1 MAQNLALLDKALQQ
15 EGVSGRAADFVK
27 SIYQQESS
35 SGGNTKTSN
44 AGAVGGMQIIPTT
57 FSSVADKG
65 WDINN
70 PEHNIRAGIRYA
82 SQMYDKAGGD
92 IKLAAA
98 GYYGGDGGLN
108 KARRGVAVSDPRNP
122 NAPDTLEYGD
132 QVASRVGGG
141 EKIVGLLSEMGD
153 INAKPTQNKSGGKS
167 TGDRVIG
174 LYSELYPQPAV
185 APKVEQ
191 KKSPT
196 AGDYAKQ
203 FGSSALDAIESIGK
217 GGAEFVAKGLNKVT
231 GTDDYYVKE
240 QGPVG
245 RVAES
250 VRDSMTPGGKAA
262 SQTGDVISG
271 DVFNPKTWEV
281 TGDKEKLAMFGLQAL
296 GSLATWIIPG
306 AAAMRAPRTAGA
318 VSGAVGALSTAG
330 DQAGDARA
338 NADQYLSERTH
349 EQLMSEIPHYAE
361 VFNKTHN
368 EQYARQAVVNDA
380 GFLSAV
386 LSAPLGA
393 AEGTLIGRI
402 LPQGLPKVPGV
413 GDIANPILRR
423 SAGVAGGAVI
433 EGGQEAAEKSL
444 GNMGENI
451 ATGRDALSD
460 VTRNTLPEALGGGLV
475 GGGIGGLTASKSKG
489 QQIIDFLKRQKGI
502 QADITENQER
512 AVTQQQP
519 IIPPSDQQTQD
530 ADLLN
535 AINSQTGSEAIN
547 ASDILEGEN
556 DSIPNAEQSA
566 EVATQASQERLDNTQ
581 GSIGDQLSTS
591 EFNGTGSS
599 NAATSGNSINNDIR
613 AGVDGESG
621 GLSLDQSPT
630 NPLQMDASPVDQKAN
645 EAATSSQNDL
655 AEPTEA
661 QKNAGNYKV
670 GRIKV
675 GGLNISV
682 ENPDQSTRKGVDR
695 DGKAWESTMNGH
707 YGYVRGDGVKA
718 RAPDK
723 EHIDV
728 NVKAGTA
735 EDYAGDVFI
744 VNQNDPRTG
753 KFDEPKIYMGYADE
767 AEAEAAYRSNYTP
780 DWQGFGDIVRL
791 PMAKFKEMLGNEK
804 AFLKPVKAAKP
815 PKARKAA
822 KANTLLT
829 AIDSLGGIDN
839 KYKWDISGEQKFAR
853 GGYNKIFRNASTKT
867 LEQHI
872 ENGDLDEF
880 LPYEMRST
888 ATNDATAGRNYLADR
903 IRNGDRVLPYDVELE
918 AKQSKAYESD
928 QLQADIESAITDDA
942 LDLDTVNA
950 LLREAGYE
958 EREQQNESR
967 YVETESTDSGS
978 TNTAENTESESAAS
992 SIAGN
997 QGREASQST
1006 AKNENNGTTGSKDQE
1021 RPGVR
1026 EIVTA
1031 IIRRRS
1037 AANQIGKD
1045 KAFDEYLAVAKEF
1058 LNGKD
1063 IKPARF
1069 KLASATFKNDQPL
1082 SDAYA
1087 QLAELAQAPAKEAR
1101 ANTSSNIEQFIQ
1113 RIDQATTADKLRDI
1127 ARDVQ
1132 KSGLT
1137 DAQIEKLDDLAM
1149 EKLDALDGQ
1158 ADNGDLLGD
1167 DTAKKQAVADAERAK
1182 DTKRNSGES
1191 DSSDFVLT
1199 GSNSEADKAAAR
1211 GAQDLFSQPKTGS
1224 APEASSGKPKQST
1237 DNVEKNQFS
1246 DTKRFAEWALDKTE
1260 PKTEVVEID
1269 GKRYTK
1275 TSRIYKGNLGARAT
1289 KLREEIGAAQS
1300 VFLINN
1306 ETETLE
1312 VRAGGRYR
1320 EQYGDVTVISVKYEP
1335 LEEQVSTTEVAQAA
1349 DYIANESELDAT
1361 RIDNGYKHRVL
1372 SSTSGI
1378 IKIERQDYVNA
1389 VNSLYNDLLPIAKN
1403 DAQKEALKELTA
1415 EFKQEYI
1422 KRRYR
1427 VMDIGST
1434 VVSSAVAGRSKFNSK
1449 QSSSRGNAL
1458 DRAEN
1463 DFSDWLKSKPAQIKE
1478 KINALKSDA
1487 ELAEEKAKADEKAAK
1502 NKESLMK
1509 IMRNIDQ
1516 FKPGDT
1522 VKFGSYNIARVSFDR
1537 DGYPNSV
1544 TVDATDLTDNK
1555 FELARTLFGGS
1566 KEKLRALVDEI
1577 RAENVPEPTQ
1587 EAAASE
1593 KSESEKVV
1601 LTVENAILEIEKA
1614 KKKGR
1619 NAVYIE
1625 LGTIRG
1631 LSNSVFNGVA
1641 RSLTGSYL
1649 FDGREWS
1656 QAGLTDYIMA
1666 DNEEKSPQST
1676 EAAAAEEVTQTE
1688 TTPLTLFDNA
1698 MEAYR
1703 NGTATV
1709 EEYKAAFDYVLN
1721 NEQAIT
1727 DYLEANFTKQQLFDR
1742 GGRYLESRYKSEK
1755 KDRVVRALYGDMVTG
1770 FLLPSESGLTSFS
1783 HGFGNDRYKD
1793 VIRQVGGITQES
1805 LNAAMLRRQEAIKE
1819 NEERRAERIKGMAD
1833 PKTLDDYQA
1842 FMREKT
1848 SEGMSFQDAR
1858 MTLTQAQ
1865 REQYDDLVASYN
1877 REQRRGA
1884 KNAQKTQVQ
1893 AAVTTTS
1900 GDIVET
1906 KHTKTG
1912 EPLFVVKAAERVER
1926 ETYNQW
1932 NATAKRMGGYYSS
1945 FRGNG
1950 AVPGF
1955 QFKTRDNA
1963 EAFLKYLGGDVDQAK
1978 EAIQAKRDSYADD
1991 RSQTAVERLNEMAD
2005 RLAADANEEL
2015 NRDRKVNTSRRA
2027 GMAARAEARASENKA
2042 MAVTM
2047 RNIAAA
2053 IESGKAKYLDAVRQ
2067 KVQVELLQSS
2077 VSSAQQ
2083 KRLREMYPSYADY
2096 EKHRYDPPTAESAD
2110 YAEFPTYTLNR
2121 SDWARLGRAM
2131 VNVDGLKAIGTKIL
2145 SFADDVTDAYLKFA
2159 KENIGKVSNFT
2170 RADGQRAVF
2179 KSKTDAELA
2188 IAKNGFNG
2196 KAIVLPYKRGE
2207 NIIIDSPAA
2216 AKEKGVWPGDDDKR
2230 ISMSSDFGKEV
2241 VEKIGRANRRANKLN
2256 MPWQLEA
2263 VYDKR
2268 QKLARMDIETPAE
2281 YRAALREFIGLK
2293 ETAAAP
2299 DKVKELERSM
2309 VGRRNDGLDFFPTP
2323 AEVADTMIDVA
2334 DIQDGM
2340 NVLEPSAGMGHIA
2353 ERIRTAGFE
2362 PDVVEFNGD
2371 RRELLELKGFNVVGN
2386 DFLEQSEKYDRI
2398 IMNPPFS
2405 NRRDEQHVRHAY
2417 DLLKP
2422 GGRIV
2427 AIMGEGVFIGSDK
2440 RATEFRDW
2448 LESVGGTSEKLPDG
2462 TFNDASLP
2470 VNTSANARMVV
2481 INKSD
2486 SDDTPVFSRKDDSAP
2501 AFYSQLSKAID
2512 QAKFE
2517 SSPGKQWKLWLLGNA
2532 SKLGVKKDEI
2542 QWTGITDWLEL
2553 QTGKVS
2559 KADIQAYLEG
2569 IKEAPN
2575 KKKPQEIKD
2584 KAIELYSDGLSSGAV
2599 ASTLN
2604 IGETTVL
2611 RWVKSA
2617 GITRTVAETKGVTS
2631 EKIESAVTFYQDGN
2645 SVAESAKKAG
2655 IGNSTLFR
2663 VLQARDLTRTL
2674 AEVTQVPEA
2683 IKKQALDLFS
2693 SGMTS
2698 YEVADELGLV
2708 QATVSKWAKEAGIS
2722 RGYSGAQALRVANG
2736 RLTGYGIK
2744 AKFKSDKNNAEL
2756 RADSVYEL
2764 ARFYQLESDDSVES
2778 FSRSKDRIPYGNNQT
2793 YVPDIEVLY
2802 KDGTKSVE
2810 EIKPAFRVDD
2820 ENVQAKAKGAKQYYS
2835 DKNTE
2840 YKIITEYHIGIE
2852 NFDKVSP
2859 ENVVD
2864 NADDVKR
2871 VKASLA
2877 SVRWSLNKPD
2887 SITPD
2892 MAEKISG
2899 GLPLF
2904 KRDPMAEGGLTFE
2917 RAQEITSELQAKYQN
2932 LPIVKLVKN
2941 RNEIPLPESVK
2952 AEINN
2957 AIKNKRGLLEKAQ
2970 KAETQPEKYKYLM
2983 KSLSVKVNDVEGMY
2997 QNGQVWIN
3005 VGAIQDEA
3013 RLREVFAHETIGHLS
3028 IEAMLNE
3035 VDRGLFPKLL
3045 KNVQNLNKM
3054 GNKYIQEVWNDVARK
3069 QPGLSA
3075 SNHAKEVLAFIV
3087 ERGDQNKEFTPMV
3100 RTLWQRIV
3108 DGIKAFAKL
3117 VFNVDLNDSD
3127 VRDIMSMAE
3136 RYAKGDINKSDL
3148 TSVMAGGNAYFS
3160 MADADQENTDIEFA
3174 REVLSELGAEDGFFR
3189 HPLSKSTSLQT
3200 VMSEVYPDSKYV
3212 GDATRE
3218 DERTESGADKRT
3230 LFRNEHGKDFYVY
3243 EKGRE
3248 VWIDV
3253 SRFDEGEQGG
3263 SVYAA
3268 VGNYAHNAKKVF
3280 IGDPAGLSE
3289 AAVVRRTKHMLG
3301 LALRFGTTDFIEPSP
3316 EQLLGD
3322 KEKGIAPIK
3331 WGNNDVENTRNLID
3345 TFISNTENKYP
3356 QLAGYSYD
3364 FGRREFIDADGRPVS
3379 GERFSE
3385 GAKGQVARRARTGA
3399 ATLRAFILA
3408 KSLVQSASRQESR
3421 GILQRVLNG
3430 SRALTKS
3437 GQPLSGLFSRG
3448 GGNEPPS
3455 FSRTS
3460 QMPLHPDWDSLN
3472 DSGMLTDLQYKFQD
3486 KHADLKA
3493 VIKAIKATGREISD
3507 RFNPYLQ
3514 EELYHGRVAKR
3525 VQDFTKK
3532 ELEPLLQA
3540 MNESGV
3546 SMADFEHFL
3555 WARHAEER
3563 NAQIA
3568 KINPDMPDGGS
3579 GLTNK
3584 EAADYLAQIP
3594 AKQMATFKKLAEQVD
3609 AINAKSR
3616 NLLVEYGLEDMDTA
3630 AKMEEAYKH
3639 YVPLMRDEMEK
3650 GHGSGTGQGFSI
3662 KGNSTKRAMGS
3673 NKAVVD
3679 IIANIAA
3686 QREKFIVRGEKN
3698 RVSTALVGLAKMNP
3712 NDDFWKV
3719 DKPPVI
3725 RYISNVTGLV
3735 EEMTDPNYKNRNN
3748 VVVARILDRG
3758 GRVQE
3763 RAVVFNEYDERALRM
3778 AESLKN
3784 LDVDGMEEWIG
3795 NIAKGTRYFA
3805 SVNTQYNPLFGIVNI
3820 TRDVQAG
3827 ALNLES
3833 TKLAGMQKEVIG
3845 QTYNAWLGIY
3855 KDLRNSRKGKKT
3867 AGHWSELWEEY
3878 QSEGGQTGYRELF
3891 RTAKDRTDE
3900 LNKIVDPDWWKKK
3913 GWGKIVSLNSE
3924 MVANAEAL
3932 AADKVGKPIF
3942 QWLDDY
3948 NASLENSVRLAAYKA
3963 GLDKGLSKQEAAS
3976 IAKNLT
3982 VNFNRKGAAG
3992 ARMGAFYAFFN
4003 ASVQGTA
4010 RIGETMFKDGKLSGV
4025 GKKILTG
4032 GILLGVIQALA
4043 LAGFDDEEP
4052 PQFERDRNLI
4062 IPVGGNKYVKI
4073 PMPLGFHVIPATA
4086 RILTEYALNGGED
4099 TAKMIAH
4106 LGEVYADAFNPVGGS
4121 SSLAQILSPTVFD
4134 PIVDLTINEDFA
4146 GRQIAQKD
4154 FNSLDPTPGFTRAK
4168 DTASR
4173 VSTVL
4178 AHVLNN
4184 MTGGSDYQPGVFSP
4198 TPDQID
4204 YLTGQIF
4211 GGVGREI
4218 LKVDTTVRSIAD
4230 GTDLPTY
4237 KIPLVG
4243 KFYGDAASKSSE
4255 GRKFYAN
4262 IERMNG
4268 HENEIKGR
4276 NADGKPVQPY
4286 LDANPDARLW
4296 RQSKFIYSTVKKM
4309 QKRRDALLK
4318 SGAPADEIQEI
4329 DTRITQRMKALNDMV
4344 DSAKK

>member
-1 MAQNLALLDKALQQ
+1 MVNKWSDVVKDPKYQGASDSQKQAIADGFFNDVIKPNIPSGHDVEQIKTDFMASAIPAKPSVMERISAGLSDIVTPRTVVNPNKPSKPSTFKQDTESVDRLLPSVSRDRIKDGQTRAVGQLVQQGYDPRGAAEKALEVDSARIENLNKQATKPVDLSYAGPMREKPQRSLGDYFKDTAGSLVKIPGAVVRDVANIGNLVTGDSMPTDVAGTMQRGMDEFDRRYGSDARQFENQ
-15 EGVSGRAADFVK
+15 EFSRIAKDPDQDFTSQVDYLLENPTFLADHGITTIGSMFLP
-27 SIYQQESS
+27 
-35 SGGNTKTSN
+35 
-44 AGAVGGMQIIPTT
+44 AGASAGAMKVLTKLTGGKVPPGIANALRSSTISGTVAMQNAAET
-57 FSSVADKG
+57 FNDPDMKDVPLDVRYEA
-65 WDINN
+65 
-70 PEHNIRAGIRYA
+70 AGITA
-82 SQMYDKAGGD
+82 LGTLLG
-92 IKLAAA
+92 
-98 GYYGGDGGLN
+98 N
-108 KARRGVAVSDPRNP
+108 KIF
-122 NAPDTLEYGD
+122 
-132 QVASRVGGG
+132 GGG
-141 EKIVGLLSEMGD
+141 VERAIANKF
-153 INAKPTQNKSGGKS
+153 NKSGAAQGFALAGK
-167 TGDRVIG
+167 
-174 LYSELYPQPAV
+174 
-185 APKVEQ
+185 
-191 KKSPT
+191 
-196 AGDYAKQ
+196 
-203 FGSSALDAIESIGK
+203 
-217 GGAEFVAKGLNKVT
+217 
-231 GTDDYYVKE
+231 
-240 QGPVG
+240 
-245 RVAES
+245 
-250 VRDSMTPGGKAA
+250 
-262 SQTGDVISG
+262 
-271 DVFNPKTWEV
+271 
-281 TGDKEKLAMFGLQAL
+281 
-296 GSLATWIIPG
+296 
-306 AAAMRAPRTAGA
+306 
-318 VSGAVGALSTAG
+318 
-330 DQAGDARA
+330 
-338 NADQYLSERTH
+338 
-349 EQLMSEIPHYAE
+349 
-361 VFNKTHN
+361 
-368 EQYARQAVVNDA
+368 
-380 GFLSAV
+380 
-386 LSAPLGA
+386 
-393 AEGTLIGRI
+393 
-402 LPQGLPKVPGV
+402 
-413 GDIANPILRR
+413 
-423 SAGVAGGAVI
+423 
-433 EGGQEAAEKSL
+433 EGGQEAFESL
-444 GNMGENI
+444 SQSGGKAFALPGQVSLNQAVSGALMEGTMG
-451 ATGRDALSD
+451 A
-460 VTRNTLPEALGGGLV
+460 VMGGGAAV
-475 GGGIGGLTASKSKG
+475 AMGGNGAVEQPTNTPVQPMTKG
-489 QQIIDFLKRQKGI
+489 QKIIDFLKRQKGI
-502 QADITENQER
+502 ESDNTATQEQAATPQ
-512 AVTQQQP
+512 TQQQSAQ
-519 IIPPSDQQTQD
+519 PPARPT
-530 ADLLN
+530 
-535 AINSQTGSEAIN
+535 EAIN

-591 EFNGTGSS
+591 ELNGTGSS

-621 GLSLDQSPT
+621 STSLDQSPT
-630 NPLQMDASPVDQKAN
+630 NPMQMDASPVDKKAN

-655 AEPTEA
+655 AEPTDA
-661 QKNAGNYKV
+661 QKEAGNYKV

-682 ENPDQSTRKGVDR
+682 ENPDQSKRKGVDR
-695 DGKAWESTMNGH
+695 DGNAWESTMNGH

-728 NVKAGTA
+728 NVKSGTA
-735 EDYAGDVFI
+735 EDYAGDVFVI
-744 VNQNDPRTG
+744 NQNDPKTG
-753 KFDEPKIYMGYADE
+753 KFDEPKVYIGYGNEQE
-767 AEAEAAYRSNYTP
+767 AEQAYRSNYAQ
-780 DWQGFGDIVRL
+780 DWQGFGDMVRM

-804 AFLKPVKAAKP
+804 EFLKPVKAAKP

-918 AKQSKAYESD
+918 AKQSKYFEN
-928 QLQADIESAITDDA
+928 ADIQSDIDTLIEE
-942 LDLDTVNA
+942 LDLDQINS
-950 LLREAGYE
+950 LLQEAGYE
-958 EREQQNESR
+958 ERESAAEATDYESQAGNR
-967 YVETESTDSGS
+967 AS
-978 TNTAENTESESAAS
+978 ENTESQSPAG
-992 SIAGN
+992 SIAGD
-997 QGREASQST
+997 QGREARAIA
-1006 AKNENNGTTGSKDQE
+1006 AKNENTGTSGSKSQE

-1031 IIRRRS
+1031 IIKRRS

-1045 KAFDEYLAVAKEF
+1045 KAFDEYLAAAKEF

-1087 QLAELAQAPAKEAR
+1087 QLAELAKAPAQEAL
-1101 ANTSSNIEQFIQ
+1101 ANTSSNIDQFIQ
-1113 RIDQATTADKLRDI
+1113 RIDQATTADQLRDI

-1149 EKLDALDGQ
+1149 GKLDALDSQ
-1158 ADNGDLLGD
+1158 SDSGDLLGD

-1182 DTKRNSGES
+1182 DAKRNTGES

-1199 GSNSEADKAAAR
+1199 GSNSEADKAAAH
-1211 GAQDLFSQPKTGS
+1211 GAQDLFSQPETTKQSKSESKPANPKTTEKTAGTS
-1224 APEASSGKPKQST
+1224 LEQVTAMRDALLRLIDAKEGINFLNSGKTYLPPDRLAYEQSQASSELAAAEKQMQEAYGKDEAAPFLSMTVQELN
-1237 DNVEKNQFS
+1237 DLYDRV
-1246 DTKRFAEWALDKTE
+1246 A
-1260 PKTEVVEID
+1260 
-1269 GKRYTK
+1269 
-1275 TSRIYKGNLGARAT
+1275 GN
-1289 KLREEIGAAQS
+1289 
-1300 VFLINN
+1300 
-1306 ETETLE
+1306 
-1312 VRAGGRYR
+1312 
-1320 EQYGDVTVISVKYEP
+1320 P
-1335 LEEQVSTTEVAQAA
+1335 LEEKVSTPKVAQAA
-1349 DYIANESELDAT
+1349 DYIASESDLDAT

-1458 DRAEN
+1458 DRAES
-1463 DFSDWLKSKPAQIKE
+1463 DFSDWLKAQPAKIKA

-1516 FKPGDT
+1516 FKPGDA

-1537 DGYPNSV
+1537 DGYPSSV
-1544 TVDATDLTDNK
+1544 TVNATDLTDNK

-1566 KEKLRALVDEI
+1566 KEKLRAIVDEL
-1577 RAENVPEPTQ
+1577 RAENVSKPTQ
-1587 EAAASE
+1587 ESAA
-1593 KSESEKVV
+1593 V
-1601 LTVENAILEIEKA
+1601 
-1614 KKKGR
+1614 
-1619 NAVYIE
+1619 
-1625 LGTIRG
+1625 
-1631 LSNSVFNGVA
+1631 
-1641 RSLTGSYL
+1641 
-1649 FDGREWS
+1649 
-1656 QAGLTDYIMA
+1656 
-1666 DNEEKSPQST
+1666 
-1676 EAAAAEEVTQTE
+1676 EEVTQTE

-1727 DYLEANFTKQQLFDR
+1727 DYLESNFTKQQLFDR
-1742 GGRYLESRYKSEK
+1742 GVSERYKSEK
-1755 KDRVVRALYGDMVTG
+1755 KDRVVSAAYSDMVRD
-1770 FLLPSESGLTSFS
+1770 FLLPNENGIVMSQY
-1783 HGFGNDRYKD
+1783 GFGGDKYADIK
-1793 VIRQVGGITQES
+1793 RQVAEITQES
-1805 LNAAMLRRQEAIKE
+1805 LNAAMQRRQDAIKE
-1819 NEERRAERIKGMAD
+1819 NAERRAERIKGMAD
-1833 PKTLDDYQA
+1833 PKTLEDYQA
-1842 FMREKT
+1842 LMREKT
-1848 SEGMSFQDAR
+1848 AEGMTFQDAR
-1858 MTLTQAQ
+1858 MTLTPAQ

-1955 QFKTRDNA
+1955 QFKTRENA

-1978 EAIQAKRDSYADD
+1978 EAIQAKRDAYADD

-2005 RLAADANEEL
+2005 RLASDADEEL
-2015 NRDRKVNTSRRA
+2015 TRDRKVNTARRA

-2145 SFADDVTDAYLKFA
+2145 SLADDVTDAYLKFA
-2159 KENIGKVSNFT
+2159 KENIGKVSNFS

-2179 KSKTDAELA
+2179 KSKADAELA

-2230 ISMSSDFGKEV
+2230 ISMNSDFGKEV
-2241 VEKIGRANRRANKLN
+2241 VEKIGRANRRANKLD

-2353 ERIRTAGFE
+2353 ERIRAAGFD

-2371 RRELLELKGFNVVGN
+2371 RRELLELKGLRVIGS
-2386 DFLEQSEKYDRI
+2386 DFLEIKQRGFGYGDTFRAPDGKEGVLRGLGGMGSQRVRLVNDAGEAIGYYNRDELEPVRRNGSNSGYDRI

-2417 DLLKP
+2417 YLLKP

-2486 SDDTPVFSRKDDSAP
+2486 YDDTPVFSRKDDSAP
-2501 AFYSQLSKAID
+2501 AFYSQLSRAVD

-2559 KADIQAYLEG
+2559 KSDIQAYLDSNGVQVTETMLGEG
-2569 IKEAPN
+2569 GMPRLPDGWEVERQPNGEYYLLDQDGEVISEGETEREAVENGMDMDELADNPDAAGDTKYSKYVVPGGENYKELLLTLPFKSNAPTYEQWKDHQLFLDEN
-2575 KKKPQEIKD
+2575 NDVSRKKYDEVIGFYNERGTYAKDPIFKSSHWSQPNILAHVRFDERTDADGKRVLFLNEIQSDWGQEGKKEGFKGTTQKDAKAYFGISDADWD
-2584 KAIELYSDGLSSGAV
+2584 KASEQDREAYRLEMIEYKGRDQGVPAAPFV
-2599 ASTLN
+2599 TDTKA
-2604 IGETTVL
+2604 
-2611 RWVKSA
+2611 WVS
-2617 GITRTVAETKGVTS
+2617 
-2631 EKIESAVTFYQDGN
+2631 
-2645 SVAESAKKAG
+2645 
-2655 IGNSTLFR
+2655 L
-2663 VLQARDLTRTL
+2663 
-2674 AEVTQVPEA
+2674 A
-2683 IKKQALDLFS
+2683 IKR
-2693 SGMTS
+2693 M
-2698 YEVADELGLV
+2698 
-2708 QATVSKWAKEAGIS
+2708 
-2722 RGYSGAQALRVANG
+2722 LRYAVDNG
-2736 RLTGYGIK
+2736 
-2744 AKFKSDKNNAEL
+2744 
-2756 RADSVYEL
+2756 
-2764 ARFYQLESDDSVES
+2764 
-2778 FSRSKDRIPYGNNQT
+2778 
-2793 YVPDIEVLY
+2793 
-2802 KDGTKSVE
+2802 
-2810 EIKPAFRVDD
+2810 
-2820 ENVQAKAKGAKQYYS
+2820 
-2835 DKNTE
+2835 
-2840 YKIITEYHIGIE
+2840 
-2852 NFDKVSP
+2852 FDKVAFI
-2859 ENVVD
+2859 NGQQA
-2864 NADDVKR
+2864 ADLYDLSKQVSGISYAKQDDGTYEIGFIDKSGTASIAASAAKEDEIEGIVGKDIARKIINGDGESGKGRVKR
-2871 VKASLA
+2871 LSGLDLKVGGEGMRAFYDQIVPQVANDVLKKLGGGRIEETTFFAPIERRGEDFDA
-2877 SVRWSLNKPD
+2877 RAIT
-2887 SITPD
+2887 ITPE
-2892 MAEKISG
+2892 MAAAIYSG
-2899 GLPLF
+2899 QPLF
-2904 KRDPMAEGGLTFE
+2904 KRDSVFDAISKIADQNKQIVANIQGYVDQIASGWKNAPQIIVVHDMSDTRIPERIRMENERQIGQGASGQPSAFYYQGKAYILASQMESLEEVATALFHEVLGHYGL
-2917 RAQEITSELQAKYQN
+2917 
-2932 LPIVKLVKN
+2932 
-2941 RNEIPLPESVK
+2941 
-2952 AEINN
+2952 
-2957 AIKNKRGLLEKAQ
+2957 RGLYGSDIGKVLDLVAVGYKSKVEQ
-2970 KAETQPEKYKYLM
+2970 KAKKYGLDM
-2983 KSLSVKVNDVEGMY
+2983 
-2997 QNGQVWIN
+2997 
-3005 VGAIQDEA
+3005 AIQSDK
-3013 RLREVFAHETIGHLS
+3013 RLAAE
-3028 IEAMLNE
+3028 
-3035 VDRGLFPKLL
+3035 
-3045 KNVQNLNKM
+3045 
-3054 GNKYIQEVWNDVARK
+3054 
-3069 QPGLSA
+3069 
-3075 SNHAKEVLAFIV
+3075 EVLAELAQTKPELGLVKRAIAAIRTWLRENVAYYKDLALTDNEIINNFILPARRFV
-3087 ERGDQNKEFTPMV
+3087 ERGGKE
-3100 RTLWQRIV
+3100 L
-3108 DGIKAFAKL
+3108 
-3117 VFNVDLNDSD
+3117 S
-3127 VRDIMSMAE
+3127 
-3136 RYAKGDINKSDL
+3136 AKGLVAAFVRKSDD
-3148 TSVMAGGNAYFS
+3148 T
-3160 MADADQENTDIEFA
+3160 
-3174 REVLSELGAEDGFFR
+3174 
-3189 HPLSKSTSLQT
+3189 P
-3200 VMSEVYPDSKYV
+3200 
-3212 GDATRE
+3212 
-3218 DERTESGADKRT
+3218 
-3230 LFRNEHGKDFYVY
+3230 
-3243 EKGRE
+3243 
-3248 VWIDV
+3248 
-3253 SRFDEGEQGG
+3253 
-3263 SVYAA
+3263 
-3268 VGNYAHNAKKVF
+3268 VF
-3280 IGDPAGLSE
+3280 
-3289 AAVVRRTKHMLG
+3289 M
-3301 LALRFGTTDFIEPSP
+3301 
-3316 EQLLGD
+3316 
-3322 KEKGIAPIK
+3322 
-3331 WGNNDVENTRNLID
+3331 
-3345 TFISNTENKYP
+3345 
-3356 QLAGYSYD
+3356 
-3364 FGRREFIDADGRPVS
+3364 
-3379 GERFSE
+3379 
-3385 GAKGQVARRARTGA
+3385 
-3399 ATLRAFILA
+3399 
-3408 KSLVQSASRQESR
+3408 
-3421 GILQRVLNG
+3421 
-3430 SRALTKS
+3430 
-3437 GQPLSGLFSRG
+3437 
-3448 GGNEPPS
+3448 
-3455 FSRTS
+3455 RTS
-3460 QMPLHPDWDSLN
+3460 QMPLHEDWENLN
-3472 DSGMLTDLQYKFQD
+3472 ESGMLTDLKYKFQD

-3584 EAADYLAQIP
+3584 EAADFLAQIP

-3698 RVSTALVGLAKMNP
+3698 RVATALVGLAKMNP

-3725 RYISNVTGLV
+3725 RYISSVTGLV
-3735 EEMTDPNYKNRNN
+3735 EEMTDPNYKSRNN
-3748 VVVARILDRG
+3748 VVVARILDRS

-3795 NIAKGTRYFA
+3795 TLAKGTRYFA
-3805 SVNTQYNPLFGIVNI
+3805 SVNTQYNPLFGVVNI
-3820 TRDVQAG
+3820 TRDIQAG

-3845 QTYNAWLGIY
+3845 QTYNAWIGIY
-3855 KDLRNSRKGKKT
+3855 KDLRNTRKGKKT

-3878 QSEGGQTGYRELF
+3878 QNEGGQTGYRELF

-3913 GWGKIVSLNSE
+3913 GWGKVVSLNSE
-3924 MVANAEAL
+3924 VIANAEAL
-3932 AADKVGKPIF
+3932 AAEKIGKPIF

-4010 RIGETMFKDGKLSGV
+4010 RIGETMFKDGKLSGI

-4086 RILTEYALNGGED
+4086 RILTEYALNSGDD

-4106 LGEVYADAFNPVGGS
+4106 LGEVFADAFNPVGGS
-4121 SSLAQILSPTVFD
+4121 SSLAQIVSPTIFD
-4134 PIVDLTINEDFA
+4134 PVVDLTINEDFA

-4154 FNSLDPTPGFTRAK
+4154 FNSLDPTPGFTRAR
-4168 DTASR
+4168 DTASS

-4184 MTGGSDYQPGVFSP
+4184 MTGGTDYQPGVFSP

-4218 LKVDTTVRSIAD
+4218 LKIDSFARSMAD